1 MSRLAPRLLLISPA
15 FHGYW
20 RGLEAAFSSLGY
32 VVQTHRYDEHAT
44 LSAKLRVKAIELG
57 RRLPG
62 RTEQHPHAPE
72 GIDERATAGALAAVA
87 QANPDRVLLIK
98 ADSFGSALWER
109 LAARGRPYGLWLYD
123 EVRRT
128 RHTPQTLAHA
138 GALASY
144 SPKDVADLRAAGHAV
159 TWVPGGFDTS
169 VTASTRSTPEV
180 VFIGARYPN
189 RERLLTHLHAAGIP
203 VRAYGRDW
211 SGHPLDRLRTWRV
224 GTPGVPAA
232 RDVSRADAYGLM
244 AGARASLNVHHDQD
258 GFTMRTFETPGVGG
272 FQLLDRAD
280 VSAFYEPGTE
290 VAVFSSPDEAVDL
303 ARRAA
308 VDRAWADRIR
318 AKGQARTLAEHT
330 FVHRARA
337 LESLWV

>member
-1 MSRLAPRLLLISPA
+1 MSRPAPRLLLISPA

-32 VVQTHRYDEHAT
+32 AVQTYRYDEHAT
-44 LSAKLRVKAIELG
+44 LTAKLRVKASELG
-57 RRLPG
+57 GRLPG
-62 RTEQHPHAPE
+62 RTGQHQHGAE
-72 GIDERATAGALAAVA
+72 SIDERATAGALTALA

-128 RHTPQTLAHA
+128 RHTPQTLTRA

-144 SPKDVADLRAAGHAV
+144 SPKDVADLRAAGHEV
-159 TWVPGGFDTS
+159 TWVPGGFDAS
-169 VTASTRSTPEV
+169 VAATPRSTPEV

-189 RERLLTHLHAAGIP
+189 RERLLNHLQAAGIP

-224 GTPGVPAA
+224 GSPAVPAA
-232 RDVSRADAYGLM
+232 RDIPRAEAYGLM

-290 VAVFSSPDEAVDL
+290 VAVFSSPEEAVDL

-318 AKGQARTLAEHT
+318 ARGQARTLAEHT

-337 LESLWV
+337 LESLWA

>member
-1 MSRLAPRLLLISPA
+1 MSRPAPRLLLISPA

-32 VVQTHRYDEHAT
+32 AVQTYRYDEHAT
-44 LSAKLRVKAIELG
+44 LAAKLRVKADELR

-62 RTEQHPHAPE
+62 RAEQRDLN
-72 GIDERATAGALAAVA
+72 GIDELATTGALAALA
-87 QANPDRVLLIK
+87 GADPDRVLLIK
-98 ADSFGSALWER
+98 ADTFGSSLWES
-109 LAARGRPYGLWLYD
+109 LAERGRPYGLWLYD

-128 RHTPQTLAHA
+128 RHTPQTLAQA

-144 SPKDVADLRAAGHAV
+144 SPRDVADLRAAGHEV

-169 VTASTRSTPEV
+169 VSVSPRVTREV

-189 RERLLTHLHAAGIP
+189 RERLLQHLNAAGVP

-211 SGHPLDRLRTWRV
+211 SGHPLDRLRTWRL

-232 RDVSRADAYGLM
+232 RDVSRAHAYGLM
-244 AGARASLNVHHDQD
+244 AGAAASLNVHHNQD

-272 FQLLDRAD
+272 FPLLDRAD

-290 VAVFSSPDEAVDL
+290 VAVFGSPDEAVDL
-303 ARRAA
+303 AQRAA
-308 VDRAWADRIR
+308 VDRVWADGVR
-318 AKGQARTLAEHT
+318 ARGQARTLAEHT

-337 LESLWV
+337 LESLWG